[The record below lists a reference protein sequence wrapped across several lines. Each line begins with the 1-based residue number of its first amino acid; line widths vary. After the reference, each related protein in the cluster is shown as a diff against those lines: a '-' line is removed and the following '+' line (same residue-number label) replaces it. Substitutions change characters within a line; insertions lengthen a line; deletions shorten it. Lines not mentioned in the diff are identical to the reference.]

1 MGFYFFWLQK
11 SLMNACKECRHITI
25 FAVFFNSV
33 CIIIII
39 RPKKNKFPHIPP
51 VLADISDTSQ
61 ILDPNTAGEMSSG
74 CYSYL
79 VVQGCPN
86 PWRGGDTGTLILGPL
101 PPSLQ
106 TKLPGMKV
114 IISVFNSST
123 GALMQL
129 VAHFFIK
136 EAAHQC
142 YFEVIVRQK

>member
-1 MGFYFFWLQK
+1 
-11 SLMNACKECRHITI
+11 MNACKECRHITI

-39 RPKKNKFPHIPP
+39 RPKKTSFRTFHPYW
-51 VLADISDTSQ
+51 LISVIHHRSQ
-61 ILDPNTAGEMSSG
+61 ALDFNTADDMGEMSSG